1 MGMLEYGIGGTEVK
15 GDASEAIL
23 EIPQNRTLLCESL
36 TAEPPVRP
44 EIVDGLK
51 TIDNVFEHFSPKV
64 NLEFENSGGVS
75 KEETLSF
82 KGLSDFGVKGITAQS
97 GFLQDLTIEME
108 QYQKIIKQLKG
119 NRLLRKA
126 LENADSKTN
135 LLQVMYALIKEL
147 EDSSRM

>member
-1 MGMLEYGIGGTEVK
+1 MLEYGIGGTEVK

-23 EIPQNRTLLCESL
+23 EIPQNRTLLCEKL
-36 TAEPPVRP
+36 TADAPIKPA
-44 EIVDGLK
+44 IVEGLK
-51 TIDNVFEHFSPKV
+51 TIDDVFEHFSPKV
-64 NLEFENSGGVS
+64 NLEFENTDGAAR
-75 KEETLSF
+75 EETLSF
-82 KGLSDFGVKGITAQS
+82 KGLSDFGIKGITAQS

-126 LENADSKTN
+126 LENADSKAN

-147 EDSSRM
+147 EESSKM